1 MVWWTNV
8 CKITNIH
15 CIKKNEYHSI
25 CNTHTLQSFSTKY
38 TTSNIRHRTIFTNV
52 IKTSEK
58 NIPSLP
64 YISGSLLVFPL
75 FIFSVNIYVDPQC
88 FSHHIFA
95 YMYDTIHLYS
105 CDSFSFEHLFIQTNV
120 KKNWIQQQQWKQY
133 FWNVCYNG
141 ITYVSKH
148 HHAILLLFLCVCLL
162 LVYIA

>member
-1 MVWWTNV
+1 MVVAVYMKVNESFDEQMCAKSQTFIV
-8 CKITNIH
+8 L
-15 CIKKNEYHSI
+15 KKNEYHSI

-58 NIPSLP
+58 NIPSPP

-95 YMYDTIHLYS
+95 YMYEVWYDTPILMRFFFLRTFVY
-105 CDSFSFEHLFIQTNV
+105 TN
-120 KKNWIQQQQWKQY
+120 K
-133 FWNVCYNG
+133 C
-141 ITYVSKH
+141 
-148 HHAILLLFLCVCLL
+148 
-162 LVYIA
+162 